1 MRTKV
6 KFTKQQMKE
15 DKFTNFMLKARDWI
29 LENWQMI
36 SIVAGAV
43 ILIAIGTVYYSNMR
57 SEWNQ
62 NATDRFAEA
71 IAKYRQQNYQVA
83 ILDFNSIADEF
94 SGPVAA
100 SAAFYAANSYY
111 ESKNYDE
118 AVRAFQKYIDNY
130 HLDDNM
136 TASAYAGIAE
146 CLEVKQNFSAAAE
159 KYLETVRLYPGI
171 AGEPDYLLGAVRNYV
186 NARMNEKAMQVLDVL
201 NKDYSGSDQQRTA
214 TRYIMRLKME

>member
-6 KFTKQQMKE
+6 KLTKQQMKE
-15 DKFTNFMLKARDWI
+15 DKFTTFMLKTRDWI

-36 SIVAGAV
+36 SIAVGAV
-43 ILIAIGTVYYSNMR
+43 ILIVVGTIYYSNMK
-57 SEWNQ
+57 SGQNQ
-62 NATDRFAEA
+62 EANDRFAEA

-100 SAAFYAANSYY
+100 SAVFYAANSYY

-118 AVRAFQKYIDNY
+118 AIRAFQKYIDDY
-130 HLDDNM
+130 HDDENA

-146 CLEVKQNFSAAAE
+146 CLEVKQEFASAAE
-159 KYLETVRLYPGI
+159 KYLEAVRLFPGT

-186 NARMNEKAMQVLDVL
+186 NARMDEKATQVLDQL
-201 NKDYSGSDQQRTA
+201 NKDHSGSEQQRTA
-214 TRYIMRLKME
+214 TRYIMRLKVG